1 MARPKMLMCV
11 TIHMLGERTVR
22 SVDDRGEVNIWGGWR
37 GGDGKKKGEWASEM
51 DGESKRSGERGEM
64 ESNGSAWDRRVNE
77 AEWDGVERCCCFCQW
92 GAEWL

>member
-1 MARPKMLMCV
+1 M
-11 TIHMLGERTVR
+11 
-22 SVDDRGEVNIWGGWR
+22 
-37 GGDGKKKGEWASEM
+37 SEM

>member
-1 MARPKMLMCV
+1 MGRV
-11 TIHMLGERTVR
+11 E
-22 SVDDRGEVNIWGGWR
+22 
-37 GGDGKKKGEWASEM
+37 GGDGEKKGEWASEM
-51 DGESKRSGERGEM
+51 DRESKRSGERGEM